1 MMFKDYKSPIDLIIG
16 EMQTQID
23 DDIVKA
29 VQAYDICV
37 NKDELIKAL
46 NYDRGQY
53 QNGYK
58 NGFNDAKQHGKWI
71 EHEDCTGT
79 FNKCSNC
86 GAGGLV
92 NKFPYCPW
100 CGCQMDLD

>member
-1 MMFKDYKSPIDLIIG
+1 MSRIPDIPEDEYIPQVLYKAINDWEAKSPMYNQL
-16 EMQTQID
+16 E
-23 DDIVKA
+23 VFEK
-29 VQAYDICV
+29 
-37 NKDELIKAL
+37 
-46 NYDRGQY
+46 R
-53 QNGYK
+53 
-58 NGFNDAKQHGKWI
+58 GKWI

-92 NKFPYCPW
+92 NEFPYCPW